1 MHAIPESVFT
11 DKLRIKFLIYIKHWW
26 WKKPSWFCQKQFFKK
41 RSKINFIFSPLHFIK
56 YKIQRNSSN
65 LHIVTIILFAYHKIP
80 TTDIKLHL
88 IMIIIIYHSQ
98 DALYQYL
105 TLHTVI
111 PVSKVFAVH
120 EVILFHIRVISLKG
134 EFPYIKF
141 VS

>member
-1 MHAIPESVFT
+1 MMKKTQLILPETIF
-11 DKLRIKFLIYIKHWW
+11 KQ
-26 WKKPSWFCQKQFFKK
+26 KK
-41 RSKINFIFSPLHFIK
+41 SKINFIFSPLHFIK

-65 LHIVTIILFAYHKIP
+65 LHIVTKILFAYHKIP

-88 IMIIIIYHSQ
+88 IMIIIIYQSQ

-120 EVILFHIRVISLKG
+120 EVILFHVRVISLKG